1 MAANFY
7 VNVSAVSVGET
18 ALSGVQ
24 SITVDESGESIAKY
38 GDGDIIPPEI
48 RAGRRRYT
56 TTIVTN
62 EINHGISVSDS
73 FRRVSFTSHKG
84 EDQNLTV
91 ATVVEDGVV
100 TSVRRLSGHDT
111 NGNSAITVEHTA
123 ADGSTSPL
131 SIS

>member
-7 VNVSAVSVGET
+7 VNVSDTAVGET
-18 ALSGVQ
+18 AISGVQ
-24 SITVDESGESIAKY
+24 SITVDASGEGIAKY
-38 GDGDIIPPEI
+38 GDGDTIPSEV
-48 RAGRRRYT
+48 RVGRRRYT

-62 EINHGISVSDS
+62 DINHGITESDE
-73 FRRVSFTSHKG
+73 FKRVTFTSHQG
-84 EDQNLTV
+84 ADQNLSV

-100 TSVRRLSGHDT
+100 TSVRRLSGHDS
-111 NGNSAITVEHTA
+111 NGNSAITLQHTA